1 MMKFSLLAL
10 VCFALRL
17 SALAQVT
24 PVEGEYTARNF
35 KFESGESLPELTL
48 HYPTLGEPRPASG
61 AALMPGGRETTKATP
76 KPSHSDASDL
86 SRTRA

>member
-17 SALAQVT
+17 QVT

-35 KFESGESLPELTL
+35 KFESGETPPELTL
-48 HYPTLGEPRPASG
+48 HYRTLGAPRHAPGSAI
-61 AALMPGGRETTKATP
+61 MPGGCGTTKATP
-76 KPSHSDASDL
+76 KPSHSKASDL